1 MNRGGWTYSLD
12 LYGAVGNPPRI
23 QGPVLYEAG
32 AILAVSAY
40 VVDCS
45 NFITAAHRY
54 RGSGA
59 GSSMS
64 L

>member
-1 MNRGGWTYSLD
+1 M
-12 LYGAVGNPPRI
+12 
-23 QGPVLYEAG
+23 LYEAY

-40 VVDCS
+40 VVDRS

-59 GSSMS
+59 GSSAS
-64 L
+64 LRTDYV

>member
-1 MNRGGWTYSLD
+1 V
-12 LYGAVGNPPRI
+12 AVGRIRLIYMARLEITPPRI

>member
-1 MNRGGWTYSLD
+1 MARLEIPP
-12 LYGAVGNPPRI
+12 PPRI